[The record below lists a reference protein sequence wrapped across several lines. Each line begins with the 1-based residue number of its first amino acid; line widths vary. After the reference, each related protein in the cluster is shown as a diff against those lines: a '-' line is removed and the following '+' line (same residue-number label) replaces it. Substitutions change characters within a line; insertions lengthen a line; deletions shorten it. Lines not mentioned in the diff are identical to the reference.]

1 MTTEFIKIKNALAYQ
16 REFDCVGDRLLG
28 TGAFGHVV
36 KVNCRKDGKAYAIKL
51 MPMSK
56 ERRKYQERE
65 ITALLTFNPSRRNV
79 IKYVDSW
86 IIKVGDE
93 DRLCIQMEL
102 CALSLE
108 KFIYENKIGGAQIIK
123 AEGSP
128 RFYEQVFQQIL
139 DGLVFLHSIR
149 WVHRDI
155 HPGNILVVNENPQ
168 QISDIQIKIA
178 DFGLARPIGIQ
189 FEVVGLT
196 IVPKLEKVS
205 HFSRNGYFRA
215 PELSTDTYDFK
226 VDVYSAGMVL
236 YFISRY
242 LEDKNKWNAEMKDLK
257 KHKFEPEERIFH
269 NDDKKLSSLIKNLL
283 QEDPK
288 ERLSA
293 LDAMEYMFPSQPTPN
308 DLTDAK
314 ESMPW
319 IDFLARKENDQHFSQ
334 CCLNKFTFSAM
345 AEEVE
350 RCTGIITD
358 QQVLRQERTV
368 DGEKR
373 QIKIENDEDVKN
385 IFKIAARKGHEVVV
399 AIFEKAQDFELNLPS
414 SGETAMEHDTE

>member
-16 REFDCVGDRLLG
+16 SEFDCVGDRLLG
-28 TGAFGHVV
+28 KGAFGHVV
-36 KVNCRKDGKAYAIKL
+36 KANCRKDGKAYAIKL
-51 MPMSK
+51 MPLSE
-56 ERRKYQERE
+56 ERTKYQERE
-65 ITALLTFNPSRRNV
+65 IKALLTFKPSRRNV

-86 IIKVGDE
+86 IITVGDE
-93 DRLCIQMEL
+93 RRLCIQMEL

-139 DGLVFLHSIR
+139 DGILFIHSIR

-155 HPGNILVVNENPQ
+155 HPGNILVINEHPQ

-178 DFGLARPIGIQ
+178 DFGLARPIGIE

-215 PELSTDTYDFK
+215 PELSTNTYDFK

-242 LEDKNKWNAEMKDLK
+242 LEDKNKWNTEMNDLK

-293 LDAMEYMFPSQPTPN
+293 LDAMEYMFPSQPTPK
-308 DLTDAK
+308 DMTDAK

-319 IDFLARKENDQHFSQ
+319 IDFLTRKKNDQHFSQ
-334 CCLNKFTFSAM
+334 CCLNQFTFSAM
-345 AEEVE
+345 TDEVK

-385 IFKIAARKGHEVVV
+385 IFKIAARKRHEVVV
-399 AIFEKAQDFELNLPS
+399 VVFEKVQDFELNLPS
-414 SGETAMEHDTE
+414 SGETAMEHDIV